1 MPIVEPQSFK
11 AVGAVK
17 FQSPTTSTPTPEGTP
32 ARRAEQRILE
42 YIEANPRRWVA
53 GLREGCM
60 LRHAEGKLELIGKR
74 PMRMFRKG
82 TEPFEVQPGSDL
94 SFLL

>member
-1 MPIVEPQSFK
+1 MCIRDS
-11 AVGAVK
+11 
-17 FQSPTTSTPTPEGTP
+17 
-32 ARRAEQRILE
+32 
-42 YIEANPRRWVA
+42 IEANPRRWVA

-60 LRHAEGKLELIGKR
+60 LRYEEGKLELIGKR

-82 TEPFEVQPGSDL
+82 TETFEIEPGGDL